1 MTPNEDAHSLE
12 NENETD
18 KYHGDDEIMRK
29 YTPLSEVPAVF
40 DSRYP

>member
-1 MTPNEDAHSLE
+1 MLIIGVVTLGDTEDAHSLE

-29 YTPLSEVPAVF
+29 
-40 DSRYP
+40 